1 METVLFVE
9 TEYLRV
15 LGSATAELRMG
26 RKQPSG
32 PEVVCLA
39 DELASA
45 RAIMKSLCALNKSA
59 GIGPAAL
66 ASVGLGLDNQD
77 CRIKTRGR
85 NTGVILLARIP
96 SALLACLPQSGGGE
110 SESRERERE
119 MAVGEGQSAAPQAT
133 TMWRQSKAA
142 LYAGQLCSDQHS
154 LRRPHARI
162 HKSKICLCLKIK
174 PLNPLRLAKG
184 GSYPR
189 SLLLFKHYHT

>member
-1 METVLFVE
+1 METALFVE

-110 SESRERERE
+110 SESRERERAE
-119 MAVGEGQSAAPQAT
+119 RERWQWGKGKARLH
-133 TMWRQSKAA
+133 RQQQCGGKAR
-142 LYAGQLCSDQHS
+142 QLCMQVSS
-154 LRRPHARI
+154 APISI
-162 HKSKICLCLKIK
+162 HYAACMRAFTNLKCVCVLK
-174 PLNPLRLAKG
+174 
-184 GSYPR
+184 
-189 SLLLFKHYHT
+189 